1 MCCISSSKK
10 EAIDME
16 IPLSGD
22 VRCGGSSCGS
32 AAAIVMNP
40 VTEQVTH
47 VVVKEKHAPHTQR
60 LVPIGLV
67 LETTPEYI
75 ELRCSSAELARMDA
89 LVETEFIKTEVPH
102 YGTDAVVY
110 SWPFVVSQTETKM
123 VSVQHER
130 IPPGELTIHRGAPV
144 RGTDGRVGKVDE
156 FLVDPADSHIT
167 HLVLREGH
175 LWGEKD
181 VSIPVSE
188 IDRVHE
194 GVVELRLSKREVE
207 GLPTIPVR
215 R

>member
-1 MCCISSSKK
+1 
-10 EAIDME
+10 ME
-16 IPLSGD
+16 IPLSAD

-32 AAAIVMNP
+32 VAAIVMNP

-47 VVVKEKHAPHTQR
+47 VVAKEKHAPHTQR

-67 LETTPEYI
+67 VETTPKHI
-75 ELRCSSAELARMDA
+75 ELRCSPAELARMDA
-89 LVETEFIKTEVPH
+89 FIETEFIKTELPH

-110 SWPFVVSQTETKM
+110 HWPFVVPQTETKM

-156 FLVDPADSHIT
+156 FLVDPTDSHIT

-175 LWGEKD
+175 LWGQKD

-188 IDRVHE
+188 IDRIHE
-194 GVVELRLSKREVE
+194 GGVELRLSKQQVE
-207 GLPTIPVR
+207 ALPSIPIQR
-215 R
+215 

>member
-1 MCCISSSKK
+1 
-10 EAIDME
+10 ME

-67 LETTPEYI
+67 LETTPKYI

>member
-1 MCCISSSKK
+1 
-10 EAIDME
+10 ME
-16 IPLSGD
+16 IPLSAD

-32 AAAIVMNP
+32 SVAIVMNP

-60 LVPIGLV
+60 LVPIDSV
-67 LETTPEYI
+67 VETTPKYI
-75 ELRCSSAELARMDA
+75 ELRCSPAELAKMDA
-89 LVETEFIKTEVPH
+89 FIETEFIKTEVPY

-110 SWPFVVSQTETKM
+110 NWSFVVPETETKL

-130 IPPGELTIHRGAPV
+130 IPPGELAIHRGAPV
-144 RGTDGRVGKVDE
+144 RGTDGRLGKVDE
-156 FLVDPADSHIT
+156 FLVDPTDSHIT

-175 LWGEKD
+175 LWGQKD

-188 IDRVHE
+188 IDRIHE

>member
-1 MCCISSSKK
+1 
-10 EAIDME
+10 ME

-67 LETTPEYI
+67 LETTPKYI
-75 ELRCSSAELARMDA
+75 ELRCSFAELARMDA

>member
-1 MCCISSSKK
+1 
-10 EAIDME
+10 ME
-16 IPLSGD
+16 IPLSAD

-40 VTEQVTH
+40 VTDQVTH
-47 VVVKEKHAPHTQR
+47 VVVKEKHASHTQR

-67 LETTPEYI
+67 LDTTPKYI
-75 ELRCSSAELARMDA
+75 ELRCSPAELTGMDA
-89 LVETEFIKTEVPH
+89 FIETEFIKTEVPH

-110 SWPFVVSQTETKM
+110 NWPFVVPQTETKL

-156 FLVDPADSHIT
+156 FLVDPTDSHIT

-175 LWGEKD
+175 LWGQKD

-194 GVVELRLSKREVE
+194 GVVELRLSKGQVE
-207 GLPTIPVR
+207 ALPSTPIQR
-215 R
+215 